1 MLNHGTGINRV
12 SSKLS
17 LRTVITIYEK
27 RSRAHGCAVTRVARQ
42 RSTVAPVVRLS
53 NAQGLPA
60 NYRDVLRR
68 GWRWWIRYWQLI
80 TRRGNV
86 LYWSISCANRAARIR
101 CAKSCLRTCTQ
112 VRTHTGI
119 KYVFERRPVFVDKI
133 AGSWMPE
140 PDRAR
145 MEMSKFSARRK
156 QSQRAPLTSGGIS
169 RSREF
174 RRVDYIYCGR
184 CADHHDN
191 CNQ

>member
-17 LRTVITIYEK
+17 PRTVITIYEK
-27 RSRAHGCAVTRVARQ
+27 RSRAHGGAVTRATHQ
-42 RSTVAPVVRLS
+42 RAFAPLARLS

-68 GWRWWIRYWQLI
+68 YWRWWIGYWQLI

-101 CAKSCLRTCTQ
+101 CAKSCLRARTQ
-112 VRTHTGI
+112 VNTHTGI

-133 AGSWMPE
+133 AGSWMPANHAVAWS
-140 PDRAR
+140 RAHGD
-145 MEMSKFSARRK
+145 E
-156 QSQRAPLTSGGIS
+156 
-169 RSREF
+169 
-174 RRVDYIYCGR
+174 
-184 CADHHDN
+184 
-191 CNQ
+191 